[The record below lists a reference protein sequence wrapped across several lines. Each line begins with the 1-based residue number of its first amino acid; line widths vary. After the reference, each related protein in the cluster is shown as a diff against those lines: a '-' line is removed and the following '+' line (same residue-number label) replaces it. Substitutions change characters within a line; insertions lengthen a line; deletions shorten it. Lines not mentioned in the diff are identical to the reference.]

1 MSVISIPCPACGQA
15 LKIRDR
21 NLLGRKG
28 KCPKCS
34 HSFVL
39 EEPTGAAL
47 QLAAS
52 SAQGAATAWTPN
64 ASAPLQEPQAH
75 GSPIPETAATIPIAP
90 TAVEPYRRRRKNSR
104 RGWVNAFVG
113 LMILAIV
120 GGGGY
125 YMYTAAPPPTKK
137 GAGGKHASKPGTGHS
152 GQAVSEEEQDLAA
165 SPTEGKPISLELV
178 PAGAR
183 TIVHF
188 RPADLWVADSRGEEF
203 RFCLG
208 PLGEF
213 VDAQIKA
220 LCKRPPAD
228 IEELIFA
235 WIPGQR
241 GTPPDMAVVV
251 RLKND
256 AKKSELLDLVGG
268 QVDESHGHAVYID
281 GERAGVIANLKTFAF
296 APATMAADLANSVT
310 QSNPQ
315 PTGIEAL
322 LEKTDRQR
330 HLTILFEPTAL
341 LLDGESMVP
350 TNALPFLT
358 QAMDWFGDD
367 AETVAWSA
375 HLEDDRFYSEISVRN
390 LTTVSTSTLE
400 ERLRSRVEAL
410 PKELADAFR
419 AMQPREQ
426 GRRQIIGRFPA
437 MMKIAAMATQT
448 DRGTRLVRLITPMPD
463 RAAPNLAL
471 GSLFAWDESTRTD
484 FNRKPVAPPMSTEPT
499 NLPATIAERLQ
510 KKVDIDF
517 RRTPL
522 QEAFAFVAEE
532 TFVTIDIDGDA
543 LKLAGYTQNMPQ
555 TFKLDQVPATEA
567 LANILKNYDKMCIVV
582 DEAKKMAIVMTYPVA
597 EQRGLKPFPIEIK

>member
-1 MSVISIPCPACGQA
+1 MSIISIPCPACGQT

-39 EEPTGAAL
+39 EEPTDAAL
-47 QLAAS
+47 QLAVAPP
-52 SAQGAATAWTPN
+52 QGAAAAWTPN
-64 ASAPLQEPQAH
+64 AGAAPQVLSSPLASAPTGHPVAPAAIEPF
-75 GSPIPETAATIPIAP
+75 
-90 TAVEPYRRRRKNSR
+90 RRRRKSSG
-104 RGWVNAFVG
+104 RGWINAIVG
-113 LMILAIV
+113 LLILGVV

-125 YMYTAAPPPTKK
+125 YVYTQSPPPGKK
-137 GAGGKHASKPGTGHS
+137 GVAGKQASKSGNGHAAGS
-152 GQAVSEEEQDLAA
+152 SSDESADEDLAA
-165 SPTEGKPISLELV
+165 SPTAGKPISLELV

-188 RPADLWVADSRGEEF
+188 RPADLWVPDSRGEEF

-213 VDAQIKA
+213 IDAQIKT

-228 IEELIFA
+228 IEELVFA

-241 GTPPDMAVVV
+241 GTPPDLAVVV

-281 GERAGVIANLKTFAF
+281 GERAGIIANLKTYAF
-296 APATMAADLANSVT
+296 APAAMAADLANSVT
-310 QSNPQ
+310 NPNPQ

-322 LEKTDRQR
+322 LEQTDRQR

-350 TNALPFLT
+350 TSALPFLT
-358 QAMDWFGDD
+358 QSMDWFGDD

-375 HLEDDRFYSEISVRN
+375 HLENDRFYSEFSVRN

-400 ERLRSRVEAL
+400 NRLRSRVDAL

-419 AMQPREQ
+419 AMQPREL

-437 MMKIAAMATQT
+437 MLKVVAMSTQT
-448 DRGTRLVRLITPMPD
+448 DRGTRHVRLVTPMPD

-484 FNRKPVAPPMSTEPT
+484 FNRQPVETPMSTEPT
-499 NLPATIAERLQ
+499 NLPATVAERLQ
-510 KKVDIDF
+510 KKIDIDF

-567 LANILKNYDKMCIVV
+567 LGNILKNYDKMCIVV
-582 DEAKKMAIVMTYPVA
+582 DESKKLVVVMTYPVA
-597 EQRGLKPFPIEIK
+597 EQKGLTPFPLKIK